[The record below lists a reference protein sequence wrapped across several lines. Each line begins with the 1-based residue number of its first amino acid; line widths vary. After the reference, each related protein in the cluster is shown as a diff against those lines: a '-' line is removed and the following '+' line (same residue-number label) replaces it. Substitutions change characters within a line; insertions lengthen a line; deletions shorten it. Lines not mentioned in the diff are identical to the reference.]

1 MGKSLNCQWMAFAWI
16 WQQIAKQI
24 YFPTSISE
32 SWLLRRN
39 QNCKADSSP
48 ERTIPPTLPSRS
60 KTIVEKKLGG
70 LPATQDWLERSRQK
84 VQKSETK
91 MQENLYK
98 AERRGTVSDKMV
110 LQLLHLGLDQTDTT
124 VKMWPNSLSGLFR
137 SKNGN
142 VSGRVGTMRDDQD
155 RGDGSHQ
162 DHLGL
167 LKVHKESF
175 SSSNI
180 LSHLLTVVDVLRRG
194 AS

>member
-24 YFPTSISE
+24 YFLTSISE
-32 SWLLRRN
+32 SWLLRSN

-48 ERTIPPTLPSRS
+48 ERTIPPTLTSRS

-110 LQLLHLGLDQTDTT
+110 LQLLHLGLDQTRQSRCDQI
-124 VKMWPNSLSGLFR
+124 VFR
-137 SKNGN
+137 GFSDLKTGMFQGGSEQCETIRIAAMAAIKTISVYSRCTKSHFHPA
-142 VSGRVGTMRDDQD
+142 VSWAIFW
-155 RGDGSHQ
+155 
-162 DHLGL
+162 LW
-167 LKVHKESF
+167 
-175 SSSNI
+175 
-180 LSHLLTVVDVLRRG
+180 LTYYWWG

>member
-48 ERTIPPTLPSRS
+48 GRTLPPTLPSAVKPSLRKS
-60 KTIVEKKLGG
+60 WEASQPPRT
-70 LPATQDWLERSRQK
+70 TQK

-110 LQLLHLGLDQTDTT
+110 LQLLHLGLDQTCLTRQSRCDQI
-124 VKMWPNSLSGLFR
+124 VFR
-137 SKNGN
+137 GFSDLKTGMFQGGSEQCETIRIAAMAAIKTISVYSRCTKSHFHPA
-142 VSGRVGTMRDDQD
+142 VSWAIFW
-155 RGDGSHQ
+155 
-162 DHLGL
+162 LW
-167 LKVHKESF
+167 
-175 SSSNI
+175 
-180 LSHLLTVVDVLRRG
+180 LTY
-194 AS
+194 

>member
-1 MGKSLNCQWMAFAWI
+1 MAFAWI

-39 QNCKADSSP
+39 QNCKAGSSP
-48 ERTIPPTLPSRS
+48 GRTIPPTLPFRS

-70 LPATQDWLERSRQK
+70 LTATQDWAKSAKIRDKNAGKSLQGWEAWNSFRQNGFTAFAPGSRPD
-84 VQKSETK
+84 
-91 MQENLYK
+91 LP
-98 AERRGTVSDKMV
+98 DK
-110 LQLLHLGLDQTDTT
+110 T

-175 SSSNI
+175 SSSSI
-180 LSHLLTVVDVLRRG
+180 LSHLLAVIDVLRWG

>member
-24 YFPTSISE
+24 DFPTSISE

-48 ERTIPPTLPSRS
+48 GRTLPPTLPSAVKPSLRKS
-60 KTIVEKKLGG
+60 WEASQPPRT
-70 LPATQDWLERSRQK
+70 TQK

-175 SSSNI
+175 SSSSI
-180 LSHLLTVVDVLRRG
+180 LSHLLAVVDVLRRG